1 MDVKLTTSM
10 QFCCGAKRSLKC
22 FITRT
27 STENKNTSVVY
38 YNFPMYL
45 NYKMLVQDL
54 RKCYF
59 LSRPD
64 TFYLHVFNV
73 YFFLPAVCFFTWK
86 FNNSMLESFLTHN
99 FFIKCFVQ
107 FIVKVIETFFIKGNF
122 SHSCLLSILEK
133 RKKCQRQKLLM
144 FSPTTTFK

>member
-1 MDVKLTTSM
+1 MFQFMDVKLTTSM

-86 FNNSMLESFLTHN
+86 FNNSILESFLTHN
-99 FFIKCFVQ
+99 LNRLLHKMFC
-107 FIVKVIETFFIKGNF
+107 IVYCESYRNLF
-122 SHSCLLSILEK
+122 HK
-133 RKKCQRQKLLM
+133 RKLQPLM
-144 FSPTTTFK
+144 LAQYSGET